1 MKTNLKRI
9 GAWALCFMLLL
20 SCIPVSADDGTV
32 QTRDFSAG
40 YSLDSALPTANY
52 DVSFDSKI
60 SYSFSDRRWSVPV
73 YYYLTGTTNLTK
85 VATTTVNWYGS
96 ASISPDATYLNS
108 INATAMSIKVA
119 AGVSEAAVVSST
131 DSLSVRSSTYDYT
144 KLQLECN
151 NIRIGSS
158 NSSDDA
164 YNTYAVFVEYKY
176 NTVTAT
182 FDLNGGTATDITP
195 ITKDPGTEIK
205 LPTTEPTREGYTFLG
220 WKVEGDETPYR
231 PGGSYVLSTNT
242 TFTAQWAKN
251 STITFDYGGVTDVN
265 GNTQIQYQD
274 LKYGETY
281 SFPDL
286 ENISWNGDDLDNR
299 VMDCWTDPDGNLY
312 SVYDKYEYTVTG
324 NITYTLVW
332 VYADNYC
339 NIEFSI
345 GDHGVFEGSDPETPA
360 EPIEVQ
366 IPLNQRIN
374 AYLDMQGENIAVVPN
389 TGYGFKGWVDST
401 NGQLLTD
408 QTFVKGDMSFV
419 AQYYKLITATF
430 DLGEDVAFT
439 DYPTDEN
446 NSLVIGPDDDQ
457 LIFYLPTREQVSVS
471 GAKVLDKWVDNF
483 GQEYQPG
490 EQVSLAES
498 RTFTAVTTA
507 NCYTIHFDANGDT
520 IGTAPENI
528 YVAKGDTFEFPA
540 QGTMDHSRSNYV
552 FGGWATSNNATAA
565 QYLPGDAAPVPADD
579 TTYYAVWLSGYTI
592 TFYQNI
598 DNNHNDSFTIK
609 VPAGSTL
616 TFPELPNDW
625 NVDGYTFSGWSINK
639 SGTTSDGEGAVFR
652 PGIQWT
658 YKPTSGTITTPTINQ
673 NYTFYGRWIQES
685 AEDSNPAYFH
695 IKMDGKIPFEPTGY
709 TNTSAYSKNDGMR
722 GTVRTSTP
730 VANDTDAVAKNI
742 QSAPN
747 LETIY
752 DTLVRHSEFSTYFP
766 EVANQGVNAKA
777 YFVANYKVVWYVIK
791 YVGCNGG
798 YHWHVDGIAIPKES
812 YLVKYDPNGGTD
824 APLQHSQFKDDDVT
838 VQFSPEPT
846 RVGYTFLGWSEDPNA
861 TTPTYTSTGDKNFT
875 MPEHDVTLYAV
886 WKPNTSTAYKVQYYY
901 SDESGNYSSYD
912 SEVTR
917 YGTTG
922 SVARVTT
929 EDKKSTKLGYVLDT
943 SKQNEYSGVILAD
956 GTLALKVYFKYT
968 GFPFRTVNVEKVW
981 RNPDSSAVFPSVII
995 NLMRDGTVIDTCTL
1009 SAENNWSGSFTDLPQ
1024 YSPQST
1030 LYQYTVTENAV
1041 DGYTT
1046 SITPTSVNASTYTVT
1061 NTLTNKDVVVT
1072 KNWEDSSNDYGTR
1085 PATITLKLMNG
1096 TTVAETKTVT
1106 PEATAVSQTVTFTV
1120 PAYNSDGTV
1129 ATYTVEED
1137 GVNGYTTSV
1146 DGLTVT
1152 NTLKTYSLTVE
1163 KQIAG
1168 NMAYDQQEFTFT
1180 AKLLKPQSSTGA
1192 NGEDVNSGLNFT
1204 NSTAEGFTP
1213 EGNNG
1218 VTFKLKANEFITLN
1232 GIPYGYSVS
1241 VTESGTAGYTV
1252 KTSQDGGSN
1261 WSTPTAAGADG
1272 SATVGP
1278 FTYDANVQPKV
1289 IFKNTN
1295 NATIDTGVTLDFLPY
1310 VLLILGVGVVVA
1322 LWLVMSAKKRKD
1334 D

>member
-9 GAWALCFMLLL
+9 GAWVLCFMLLL
-20 SCIPVSADDGTV
+20 SCIPVSADDGVV

-40 YSLDSALPTANY
+40 YSLDGALPTANY

-60 SYSFSDRRWSVPV
+60 SYSNGKWSVPV

-85 VATTTVNWYGS
+85 VATTTVDWYGS
-96 ASISPDATYLNS
+96 ASILPDATYLGS

-131 DSLSVRSSTYDYT
+131 DSLSVKDSTYSIYH
-144 KLQLECN
+144 QLKCN
-151 NIRIGSS
+151 DKRIGSS
-158 NSSDDA
+158 NPSDSA

-176 NTVTAT
+176 NSVTAT
-182 FDLNGGTATDITP
+182 FVDSDGTTTLANPISVEANATDKSIRLP
-195 ITKDPGTEIK
+195 SVSKD
-205 LPTTEPTREGYTFLG
+205 GYTIRWRSSADDTLYSA
-220 WKVEGDETPYR
+220 GDT
-231 PGGSYVLSTNT
+231 VTLNANT
-242 TFTAQWAKN
+242 TFTAEWAKN
-251 STITFDYGGVTDVN
+251 STITFDYGGRTDVN

-286 ENISWNGDDLDNR
+286 ENISWNGDDLDNW
-299 VMDCWTDPDGNLY
+299 VTDCWKDPDGNLY
-312 SVYDKYEYTVTG
+312 SVYDEYEYTVTG

-332 VYADNYC
+332 VYADDYC

-366 IPLNQRIN
+366 IPLNQKIN
-374 AYLDMQGENIAVVPN
+374 AYLDMQGKNIAVVPN

-471 GAKVLDKWVDNF
+471 GAKVLDKWVDNL
-483 GQEYQPG
+483 GQKYQPG

-498 RTFTAVTTA
+498 RTFTAVTTDD
-507 NCYTIHFDANGDT
+507 CYTIHFDANGDT

-540 QGTMDHSRSNYV
+540 QGTMDHSNSKYV

-565 QYLPGDAAPVPADD
+565 QYLPGDVAPVPEGN

-658 YKPTSGTITTPTINQ
+658 YKPTSGTITTPTINR

-685 AEDSNPAYFH
+685 AEDSNLAYFH

-709 TNTSAYSKNDGMR
+709 TETSAYSKNDGMR

-791 YVGCNGG
+791 YVRCNGD
-798 YHWHVDGIAIPKES
+798 HWHVDGIVIPKES

-901 SDESGNYSSYD
+901 SDGNGNYSSYD

-995 NLMRDGTVIDTCTL
+995 SLMRDGTVIATCTL

-1046 SITPTSVNASTYTVT
+1046 SITPTSVNAGTYTVT

-1072 KNWEDSSNDYGTR
+1072 KNWVDSNNAYDTR

-1096 TTVAETKTVT
+1096 STVAETKTVM

-1146 DGLTVT
+1146 DDLTVT
-1152 NTLKTYSLTVE
+1152 NTLKTYSLIVE
-1163 KQIAG
+1163 KKIAG
-1168 NMAYDQQEFTFT
+1168 NMAYDQQDFTFT
-1180 AKLLKPQSSTGA
+1180 AKLLKPESGVGGS
-1192 NGEDVNSGLNFT
+1192 GEEILTYVDSGLNFT
-1204 NSTAEGFTP
+1204 NSNDSRFELS
-1213 EGNNG
+1213 GNNG
-1218 VTFKLKANEFITLN
+1218 VTFKLKANESITLD

-1252 KTSQDGGSN
+1252 ETSQNGGST
-1261 WSTPTAAGADG
+1261 WSTPTAAGAGG
-1272 SATVGP
+1272 SDTVGP
-1278 FTYDANVQPKV
+1278 FTYDANVHPEL